1 MSDSSVFISNYIA
14 KCTKEGKSSFVEILA
29 EAKAEIAEID
39 KKLHDA
45 DSLRIRRSNL
55 LKLLSELGDD
65 SMKKKRKV
73 PDGPR
78 IEIDEDEEEY
88 EALRKAICDTIA
100 EQGPMTNRELIQAV
114 GSYQQD
120 IKVIRAIKWLGE
132 REIVTRDGSDDNKII
147 PGSNWDQREQ
157 EVDNGSES

>member
-1 MSDSSVFISNYIA
+1 MSDISTFISNYIA
-14 KCTKEGKSSFVEILA
+14 QCAKNGKSALLEIFA

-45 DSLRIRRSNL
+45 DALRIRRSNL
-55 LKLLSELGDD
+55 LKLLGELGDD
-65 SMKKKRKV
+65 SMKKKRKI

-88 EALRKAICDTIA
+88 EALRAAICDTIA
-100 EQGPMTNRELIQAV
+100 DKGPLTNRELIQAV

-147 PGSNWDQREQ
+147 PGSNWDQRKQ